1 LDKHI
6 ILAVHG
12 YSAPLL
18 SGKNLQT
25 GQLRLLPIEFRRF
38 YWMVTEE
45 TMSRL
50 KLPHGKTGAPPK
62 REYEKLEALGYT
74 KISIVGS
81 STGGTLLLEFVQ
93 VILIHI
99 YIQQIC
105 S

>member
-1 LDKHI
+1 MVMSFLIRHYTIPNNLVSAKYPNPTATDLDKHI

-12 YSAPLL
+12 YSASTL

-50 KLPHGKTGAPPK
+50 KLPHGKTGAPPLK
-62 REYEKLEALGYT
+62 EN
-74 KISIVGS
+74 I
-81 STGGTLLLEFVQ
+81 
-93 VILIHI
+93 
-99 YIQQIC
+99 
-105 S
+105 